1 MKKIVT
7 IFVLL
12 LMSVF
17 AFSQNFSFADSAIKQ
32 RFIEDIS
39 LLASDSLFGRESGT
53 IYEKMAYE
61 YISGEYKKAG
71 LEPLPGLDG
80 YLQPFSFTKKG
91 HMDTA
96 YNVIGYIDNNAKY
109 TVVIGA
115 HYDHLGK
122 GDFGSRYMAGQAIHN
137 GADDNASGAAMVME
151 LARYVKQH
159 KLNRYNYIFAAFAAE
174 ERGLLGSK
182 YFCKSNIIN
191 MEKVNYY
198 VNFDMIGRMRK
209 LRNKLFVLG
218 INSSPQIKETIKNH
232 HYKKGRLKKY
242 KSAFAGS
249 DHAYFNKNQVPFLYF
264 TSGLHSDY
272 HTPSDD
278 VEYINFK
285 GMVKTARYVTAI
297 VTDLEEKPKL
307 EYTYPG
313 KMAMIGFI
321 FMYLP

>member
-1 MKKIVT
+1 MKRIVIIFLLLSISYT
-7 IFVLL
+7 IFPQKYSFTDS
-12 LMSVF
+12 SV
-17 AFSQNFSFADSAIKQ
+17 KQ
-32 RFIEDIS
+32 RFIQDIS
-39 LLASDSLFGRESGT
+39 ILASDSLYGRESGT
-53 IYEKMAYE
+53 LYEKKAYD
-61 YISGEYKKAG
+61 YIISEYKKAG
-71 LEPLPGLDG
+71 LKPFTGLNE
-80 YLQPFSFTKKG
+80 YLQPFTFTKRNNL
-91 HMDTA
+91 DTA

-109 TVVIGA
+109 TIVIGA

-122 GDFGSRYMAGQAIHN
+122 GNFGSRYMAGQAIHN
-137 GADDNASGAAMVME
+137 GADDNASGTAMVME
-151 LARYVKQH
+151 LARYIKHHQ
-159 KLNRYNYIFAAFAAE
+159 LDQYNYLFAAFAAE

-182 YFCKSNIIN
+182 YFCKSKVIN

-218 INSSPQIKETIKNH
+218 INSSPQIKETIKH
-232 HYKKGRLKKY
+232 YKYKKGRLKKY
-242 KSAFAGS
+242 KGAFPAS
-249 DHAYFNKNQVPFLYF
+249 DHTYFNKNQVPFLYF

-278 VEYINFK
+278 VKYINFK
-285 GMVKTARYVTAI
+285 GMVKTAQYVINIIA
-297 VTDLEEKPKL
+297 DLEKQPKV

>member
-1 MKKIVT
+1 MKRIVIIST
-7 IFVLL
+7 LLAISVTVL
-12 LMSVF
+12 
-17 AFSQNFSFADSAIKQ
+17 SQKFSFSDSAVKQ
-32 RFIEDIS
+32 RFIQDIS

-53 IYEKMAYE
+53 LYEKKAYDLI
-61 YISGEYKKAG
+61 ISEYKKAG
-71 LEPLPGLDG
+71 LKIFTGLDG
-80 YLQPFSFTKKG
+80 YLQPFTFTNG
-91 HMDTA
+91 ENIDTA

-137 GADDNASGAAMVME
+137 GADDNASGTAMVME
-151 LARYVKQH
+151 LARYIKHH
-159 KLNRYNYIFAAFAAE
+159 KLDQYNYLFAAFAAE

-182 YFCKSNIIN
+182 YFCKSNTID
-191 MEKVNYY
+191 MKKVNYY

-218 INSSPQIKETIKNH
+218 TNSSPQIKETIKH
-232 HYKKGRLKKY
+232 FKYKKGRLKKY
-242 KSAFAGS
+242 KGAFPGS
-249 DHAYFNKNQVPFLYF
+249 DHTYFNKNDVPFLYF

-278 VEYINFK
+278 VKYINFK
-285 GMVKTARYVTAI
+285 GMVKTAQYVENI
-297 VTDLEEKPKL
+297 ITDLEKKSKL